1 MPRRGPDCRARP
13 VVVWAEVGLGVVP
26 ATRSGRLLRDELG
39 AVNASL
45 AEVCTDVLLLV
56 AGLPPRLEMSSPD
69 LAEVPRVSTDFP
81 YVAPPSDAVRREAV
95 ARHGRLT
102 KPLGAL
108 GRLEE
113 LGVWVA
119 ACQGQCP
126 PRPFTRP
133 RIVVFAGDH
142 GVARHG
148 VSAYPSE
155 VTGQMVANFLT
166 GGAAINVLAATV
178 GASVRVV
185 DLAVDSADDAGLPD
199 QVTAHKVRR
208 SSGSIDREDALTDA
222 EVRAAIT
229 AGRAIADEEVDGGAD
244 LLVAGDMGIGNTTPA
259 SVLIAALTGAEP
271 VAVVGRGTG
280 IDDAGWMRKA
290 VAIRDGLRRAR
301 KVSADPVALLRT
313 AGGADIAAMAAFLA
327 QAAVRRTPV
336 ILDGLVS
343 GAAALVAEEL
353 APGAAKWWVAGHR
366 SVEPAHTLVLEQL
379 DLTPLLEMNM
389 RLGEG
394 SGAAAAIPLL
404 AMATRVLAEMATFAD
419 AGVTERD
426 TPLPGDEPP
435 TE

>member
-1 MPRRGPDCRARP
+1 M
-13 VVVWAEVGLGVVP
+13 
-26 ATRSGRLLRDELG
+26 
-39 AVNASL
+39 
-45 AEVCTDVLLLV
+45 
-56 AGLPPRLEMSSPD
+56 
-69 LAEVPRVSTDFP
+69 STDFP
-81 YVAPPSDAVRREAV
+81 HVPTPDAAVHRETV

-126 PRPFTRP
+126 PKPFGRP
-133 RIVVFAGDH
+133 RVVVFAGDH
-142 GVARHG
+142 GIAAKG
-148 VSAYPSE
+148 VSAYPPE
-155 VTGQMVANFLT
+155 VTAQMVANFLT
-166 GGAAINVLAATV
+166 GGAAINVLAAAA
-178 GASVRVV
+178 GATVRVV
-185 DLAVDSADDAGLPD
+185 DMAVDTGDEHGMPE

-222 EVRAAIT
+222 EVRAAIA

-244 LLVAGDMGIGNTTPA
+244 LLIAGDMGIGNTTPA
-259 SVLIAALTGAEP
+259 SVLIAALAGAEP

-280 IDDAGWMRKA
+280 VDDQGWMRKA

-301 KVSADPVALLRT
+301 RVSGDPVALLRT

-327 QAAVRRTPV
+327 QAAVRKTPV

-353 APGAAKWWVAGHR
+353 APGASEWWVAGHR
-366 SVEPAHTLVLEQL
+366 SVEPAHALVLEQL
-379 DLTPLLEMNM
+379 DLTPILDLDL

-394 SGAAAAIPLL
+394 TGAVAALPLL
-404 AMATRVLAEMATFAD
+404 TMATRILGEMATFAD
-419 AGVTERD
+419 AGVSDREA
-426 TPLPGDEPP
+426 PLPGDDPAA
-435 TE
+435 